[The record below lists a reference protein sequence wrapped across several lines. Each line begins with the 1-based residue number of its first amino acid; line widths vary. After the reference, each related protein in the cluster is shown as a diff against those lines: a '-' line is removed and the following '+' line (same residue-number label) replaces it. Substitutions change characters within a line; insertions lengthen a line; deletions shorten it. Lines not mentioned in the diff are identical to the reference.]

1 MLSPT
6 VISNPGL
13 YHAWQIAGAEQ
24 NETPARAFMSTAAGV
39 GSGAGNVPPSLNNDA
54 QPFPSFIFFTDP

>member
-1 MLSPT
+1 
-6 VISNPGL
+6 
-13 YHAWQIAGAEQ
+13 
-24 NETPARAFMSTAAGV
+24 MSTAAGV